1 MYFVCKCHYRQT
13 SDKSQN
19 NKYNHYYIESENIY
33 IEVVYMIKAT
43 DIQPISFEDIE
54 NMGLTKKVMIYDELR
69 KYKTIDQVLR
79 KPLDYVVLFVKV
91 DSHSYGHYECVVR
104 VNDEIFFYDGYGIRV
119 DKSLLF
125 TKKGVRKIIGQ
136 TYPYLSIIL
145 NNSID
150 KGFKVYFNTFQ
161 YQADDTQTCGYMC
174 VSFIKY
180 MLTAK
185 DKSFDG
191 YHSYIMSMKKK
202 LKINDLDVLIYYLAQ
217 NETPPVQ

>member
-79 KPLDYVVLFVKV
+79 KPLDYIVLFVKV

-136 TYPYLSIIL
+136 TYPYLSITSAGVIK
-145 NNSID
+145 SIFPPQFD
-150 KGFKVYFNTFQ
+150 C
-161 YQADDTQTCGYMC
+161 DT
-174 VSFIKY
+174 
-180 MLTAK
+180 
-185 DKSFDG
+185 
-191 YHSYIMSMKKK
+191 
-202 LKINDLDVLIYYLAQ
+202 YLA
-217 NETPPVQ
+217 PGDL